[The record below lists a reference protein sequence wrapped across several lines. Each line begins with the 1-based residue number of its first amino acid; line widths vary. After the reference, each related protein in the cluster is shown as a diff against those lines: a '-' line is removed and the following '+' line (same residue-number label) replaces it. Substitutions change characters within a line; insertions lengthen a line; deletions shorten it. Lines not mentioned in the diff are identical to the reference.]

1 MVRAFKLLV
10 LRTLKGAGL
19 FGLAAKSKWRRER
32 LLILCYHGVSLED
45 EHLWN
50 PDLYMAPGQ
59 FAGRMRLLEQA
70 KCNVLPL
77 GEALE
82 RLYARDLPERSVVL
96 TFDDGFYD
104 FSARVFPILQEH
116 RFPATVYL
124 STYYCDRAYPVF
136 SVASNYLLWKNRG
149 KTVPRDA
156 GFETD
161 LDLRD
166 AHSRGRTLQALSAFC
181 EERGLS
187 GEEKNDL
194 LRKVACRLEFD
205 FERFT
210 TSRILQ
216 LLTPAETAQLS
227 AAGIDFELHTH
238 RHCTPSDSAC
248 FRAEVEDNR
257 ARLSAM
263 TGVVPKHFCYPS
275 GVVQSRFLPWLKE
288 SGVVSATTCER
299 GFARPATMPLLLP
312 RGIDVSGATELEFES
327 WLCGV
332 GALVSR
338 QVFGL
343 RSPDHLAAAQI

>member
-1 MVRAFKLLV
+1 
-10 LRTLKGAGL
+10 
-19 FGLAAKSKWRRER
+19 
-32 LLILCYHGVSLED
+32 
-45 EHLWN
+45 
-50 PDLYMAPGQ
+50 
-59 FAGRMRLLEQA
+59 
-70 KCNVLPL
+70 
-77 GEALE
+77 
-82 RLYARDLPERSVVL
+82 
-96 TFDDGFYD
+96 
-104 FSARVFPILQEH
+104 
-116 RFPATVYL
+116 
-124 STYYCDRAYPVF
+124 
-136 SVASNYLLWKNRG
+136 
-149 KTVPRDA
+149 
-156 GFETD
+156 
-161 LDLRD
+161 
-166 AHSRGRTLQALSAFC
+166 LQALTAFC

-187 GEEKNDL
+187 GKEKNDL

-210 TSRILQ
+210 KSRILQ

-238 RHCTPSDSAC
+238 RHCTPGDSAC

-299 GFARPATMPLLLP
+299 GLARPATMPLLLP
-312 RGIDVSGATELEFES
+312 RGVDVSGATELEFES